1 MSSTEAVTQETPACF
16 SASKN
21 RLKKKAGLV
30 MFQYF
35 SMQEEEQK
43 KWVYSNNSPLY
54 SVQDHC
60 THTSE
65 WTGLITV
72 PLLEKLFFYCMKIT
86 VLPPKFYLTLSLIW
100 NSTPIPCISSYLNS
114 NFNKLVSTS
123 TILSSTTL
131 L

>member
-1 MSSTEAVTQETPACF
+1 
-16 SASKN
+16 
-21 RLKKKAGLV
+21 

-65 WTGLITV
+65 
-72 PLLEKLFFYCMKIT
+72 
-86 VLPPKFYLTLSLIW
+86 
-100 NSTPIPCISSYLNS
+100 
-114 NFNKLVSTS
+114 
-123 TILSSTTL
+123 
-131 L
+131 